1 MARAPATDLRSA
13 IDNARAYALD
23 QFNAAYK
30 KLTMSPLTDP
40 LPDTAPEA
48 DKRKRAAD
56 IANAQ
61 NQLAAGLQQLAHMDT
76 LASEQRGRQGYDA
89 LVTVMETVRDKAATT
104 YARINAVMNDTSGT
118 TNDQHIRNEQLAALA
133 QVLEGL
139 AQLAP
144 VAVWETQP
152 PSGSR

>member
-1 MARAPATDLRSA
+1 MARAPATDLTTA

-23 QFNAAYK
+23 QFNAANK
-30 KLTMSPLTDP
+30 KLTTSPLADP
-40 LPDTAPEA
+40 LPSNATDA
-48 DKRKRAAD
+48 DKKQRAAE

-76 LASEQRGRQGYDA
+76 LASEQRGRDGYNA
-89 LVTVMETVRDKAATT
+89 LVTLTEMVRDKAATT

-118 TNDQHIRNEQLAALA
+118 TTDQHLRNEQLTALA

-139 AQLAP
+139 ARLAP
-144 VAVWETQP
+144 VALWEKDST
-152 PSGSR
+152 SRTS